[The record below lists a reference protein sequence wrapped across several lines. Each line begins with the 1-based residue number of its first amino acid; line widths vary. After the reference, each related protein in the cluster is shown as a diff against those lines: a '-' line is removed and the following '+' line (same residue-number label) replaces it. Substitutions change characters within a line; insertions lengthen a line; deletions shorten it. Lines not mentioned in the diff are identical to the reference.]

1 MCEKNLQLKITVYD
15 IREII
20 KHVLKQNV
28 TLPYMKQCSAI
39 NASQAPNFMSQFLS
53 TLEGRKRVVGYSLLP
68 GNSISHVR

>member
-15 IREII
+15 IGEIM

-39 NASQAPNFMSQFLS
+39 IASQAPNFMSQFLS
-53 TLEGRKRVVGYSLLP
+53 TLEGRKSVVGYSLLP